1 MEGSQPVRLGRSAG
15 RQLPRILSAGRFR
28 VRGFVFLDP
37 LQPFQPS
44 PQIPEEDSATLMA
57 RQPIHSTYGYVFPDD
72 APTWVHPKL

>member
-1 MEGSQPVRLGRSAG
+1 
-15 RQLPRILSAGRFR
+15 
-28 VRGFVFLDP
+28 VRGVVVLDP